1 MPVSFTHPG
10 TIGAQVQ
17 PDGSTRFR
25 VWAPSAQSLSLLLRD
40 ATPLP
45 MHAAGDGWFA
55 LDLRCP
61 AGTRYKFR
69 TSDGTEMPDPASRAQ
84 DGDVHGWS
92 VVTDASSYRWEHGDW
107 MGRPWHEAVV
117 YELHPGTCGGF
128 DGIRAMLPDLK
139 RLGVTA
145 VELMPVADFPGA
157 RNWGYD
163 GVLPYAP
170 DEAYGTPDA
179 FKAMVD
185 AAHGLGLM
193 VMLDVVY
200 NHFGPDGAYIH
211 GLAKT
216 FFDEGE
222 HTPWGAAIDF
232 RKEPVQ
238 QFFLQNALMWL
249 QEYRVDGLR
258 FDAVHTIRPQ
268 AFLSQLSR
276 TLRAAAEPGRHVH
289 LVLENESNTAALLR
303 DTPDSPLFDAQWTD
317 DWHHCVHVMLTGES
331 EGYYED
337 FADAARLLARS
348 LSEGF
353 SYQGETSPHSGKPRG
368 EASAQLPPTSF
379 VICLQNHDQI
389 GNRAMGERLAA
400 LADPEAL
407 RAATA
412 LLLTTPL
419 IPMLFEGEEHAS
431 RTPFLFFTDHNQDL
445 AGLVREGR
453 REEFKHF
460 AAFQNEETR
469 ARIPDPNA
477 RSTFEA
483 SVPQRN
489 DASDDAFAL
498 HQRLLALRAA
508 RIVPGIP
515 GAASEGAQALG
526 ERAVRAQWR
535 LGTAQTLVVAAN
547 LGDSEVAVA
556 APAGE
561 CAFESHP
568 GDGARAAAGTLAARS
583 TVVFLA
589 PATGHASASGQSA

>member
-1 MPVSFTHPG
+1 MSVTFSHPG
-10 TIGAQVQ
+10 TIGAQLQ

-25 VWAPSAQSLSLLLRD
+25 VWAPSAQSLSLVVRD
-40 ATPLP
+40 AAPQP
-45 MHAAGDGWFA
+45 MRASGDGWFG

-61 AGTRYKFR
+61 AGTRYRLR
-69 TSDGTEMPDPASRAQ
+69 TADGTEMPDPASRQQ

-92 VVTDASSYRWEHGDW
+92 VVTDARSHAWENGGW

-128 DGIRAMLPDLK
+128 DGIRAMLPELA

-145 VELMPVADFPGA
+145 VELMPVADFPGGH
-157 RNWGYD
+157 NWGYD

-211 GLAKT
+211 GLAAT

-232 RKEPVQ
+232 KKEPVQ
-238 QFFLQNALMWL
+238 RFFIENALMWL

-258 FDAVHTIRPQ
+258 FDAVHAIRPQ
-268 AFLSQLSR
+268 AFLEQLSR
-276 TLRAAAEPGRHVH
+276 TLRVATEPGRQVH
-289 LVLENESNTAALLR
+289 LVLENEFNTAALLR
-303 DTPDSPLFDAQWTD
+303 ETPESALFDAQWTD

-337 FADAARLLARS
+337 FRDASRLLARS

-353 SYQGETSPHSGKPRG
+353 AYQGETSPHSGKPRG
-368 EASAQLPPTSF
+368 EASGHLPPTSF

-407 RAATA
+407 QAATA
-412 LLLTTPL
+412 LLLATPL
-419 IPMLFEGEEHAS
+419 IPMLFAGEEHAS
-431 RTPFLFFTDHNQDL
+431 RTPFLFFTDHNEAL

-460 AAFQNEETR
+460 AAFQNPETR
-469 ARIPDPNA
+469 ERIPDPNA

-483 SVPQRN
+483 SVPRPGEAA
-489 DASDDAFAL
+489 DEVFAL

-508 RIVPGIP
+508 RIVPGIA
-515 GAASEGAQALG
+515 GAVSEGAQALG
-526 ERAVRAQWR
+526 AQAVRAQWR
-535 LGTAQTLVVAAN
+535 MGTGETLVVAAN
-547 LGDSEVAVA
+547 LGEDAVEVA
-556 APAGE
+556 APGGE
-561 CAFESHP
+561 CVFESHG
-568 GDGARAAAGTLAARS
+568 GDGARARGGTLPARC

-589 PATGHASASGQSA
+589 GAAGA

>member
-1 MPVSFTHPG
+1 MSVTFSHPG

-25 VWAPSAQSLSLLLRD
+25 VWAPSTRSLSLVIRD
-40 ATPLP
+40 AAPQP
-45 MHAAGDGWFA
+45 MHEAGDGWFA
-55 LDLRCP
+55 LDVRCP
-61 AGTRYKFR
+61 AGTRYRLR
-69 TSDGTEMPDPASRAQ
+69 TQDGTEMPDPASRQQ

-92 VVTDASSYRWEHGDW
+92 VVTDARSYAWENGGW

-128 DGIRAMLPDLK
+128 DGIRAMLPELK

-157 RNWGYD
+157 HNWGYD

-232 RKEPVQ
+232 KKEPVQ
-238 QFFLQNALMWL
+238 QFFIQNALMWL

-258 FDAVHTIRPQ
+258 FDAVHAIRPQ
-268 AFLSQLSR
+268 AFLGQMSAV
-276 TLRAAAEPGRHVH
+276 LRAATEPGRQVH
-289 LVLENESNTAALLR
+289 LVLENEFNTAALLR
-303 DTPDSPLFDAQWTD
+303 ETPESALFDAQWTD

-337 FADAARLLARS
+337 FAHASRLLARS

-353 SYQGETSPHSGKPRG
+353 AYQGEVSPHSGKARG
-368 EASAQLPPTSF
+368 EASGHLPPTSF

-389 GNRAMGERLAA
+389 GNRAMGDRLAA

-412 LLLTTPL
+412 LLLSTPL

-431 RTPFLFFTDHNQDL
+431 RTPFLFFTDHNEEL
-445 AGLVREGR
+445 AGLVRAGR

-460 AAFQNEETR
+460 AAFQNAETR
-469 ARIPDPNA
+469 ERIPDPNA
-477 RSTFEA
+477 HSTFDA
-483 SVPQRN
+483 SVPQPGE
-489 DASDDAFAL
+489 DGDEVFAL
-498 HQRLLALRAA
+498 HQKLLALRAA

-515 GAASEGAQALG
+515 GAVSEGAQALG
-526 ERAVRAQWR
+526 ARAVRGQWR
-535 LGTAQTLVVAAN
+535 MGNGETLVVATN
-547 LGDSEVAVA
+547 LGEEAVEVA
-556 APAGE
+556 APGGE
-561 CAFESHP
+561 CVFESHG
-568 GDGARAAAGTLAARS
+568 GDGAKAAGGTLPARS
-583 TVVFLA
+583 TVVFLGA
-589 PATGHASASGQSA
+589 GA